1 MICARNTKGRG
12 SWGVEG
18 QRGEG
23 RRRCT
28 ERDVFARSKE
38 GRILGIYM
46 YFPFVCDPLD
56 AGGGI
61 RSVEGNRR
69 REKEEKGKRKW
80 SRGAMEVDLR
90 HRRRRRSPL
99 LSVAVRMLASF
110 RLSSRFQKELTTWKL
125 EPLPSRSY
133 FCKAL
138 FFRNAGPTIVF
149 PVPPLRS
156 SSLCSIPSI
165 WSRYIRK
172 SLFLSLSPFVLPHPF
187 SNSI

>member
-1 MICARNTKGRG
+1 M
-12 SWGVEG
+12 
-18 QRGEG
+18 
-23 RRRCT
+23 
-28 ERDVFARSKE
+28 FARSKE

-56 AGGGI
+56 AEGGI

-69 REKEEKGKRKW
+69 REKEGKGKRKW

-110 RLSSRFQKELTTWKL
+110 RLSSQFQKELTTWKL